1 MSHRFGFFISMYI
14 RCSLLSLQVV
24 PGVREED
31 DMDIRQYVKFKK
43 IPGGSKSDCQLVS
56 GVVFTKNIT
65 NKKMNCTL
73 HNPKILVLSCAI
85 DYQVRLVVVC
95 LFICLCVCVFVL
107 LCFCL
112 STCLYCTSCCSCV
125 YSCATDYQV
134 SPCCCYVFVYLC
146 VYTVH
151 CTLVVQ
157 LVTAF

>member
-1 MSHRFGFFISMYI
+1 MVSLFPWLGRHI
-14 RCSLLSLQVV
+14 RRSLLSLQVV

-95 LFICLCVCVFVL
+95 SFICLCVCVL

-112 STCLYCTSCCSCV
+112 STCLYCTLYCSCV
-125 YSCATDYQV
+125 YSCAIDYQV
-134 SPCCCYVFVYLC
+134 RLVVCLFVYLF
-146 VYTVH
+146 VYV
-151 CTLVVQ
+151 CFVMFLFKYMFIPYIV
-157 LVTAF
+157 L

>member
-1 MSHRFGFFISMYI
+1 MVSLFPWLGRHI
-14 RCSLLSLQVV
+14 RRSLLSLQVV

-134 SPCCCYVFVYLC
+134 SPCCCYVFVYLR